1 MTSSKTQA
9 SSSILMRKQ
18 AMLEASRAKLKYL
31 EKETDIIRKEAEL
44 DAHLK
49 IRKAQCDIEMC
60 AREVSHSRNS

>member
-1 MTSSKTQA
+1 
-9 SSSILMRKQ
+9 MRKQ

-44 DAHLK
+44 DAHLT

>member
-9 SSSILMRKQ
+9 SSSIPMRKQ
-18 AMLEASRAKLKYL
+18 AKLEASRAKLKYL
-31 EKETDIIRKEAEL
+31 EETDIIRKEAEL

-60 AREVSHSRNS
+60 ARDVSHGRNS